1 VFKRDDPLKKAFET
15 LYTVRLFRDRVSR
28 LYNRLDERRSELKAR
43 MLLLESKGESYL
55 AKRYAEETVKLE
67 GLLKNLA
74 TIQLVLDKV
83 DIALQHSIVM
93 REFNTLVLELKP
105 LIEELS
111 KLPIIRNIPEM
122 GLLLADLEESV
133 RELADLQTSP
143 PNITYSVPTTSEVKA
158 VLEEAREALK
168 KKLEPSA

>member
-1 VFKRDDPLKKAFET
+1 VFKRNDPLRKAFET

-28 LYNRLDERRSELKAR
+28 LCNRLDERKNELRAR
-43 MLLLESKGESYL
+43 MLLLESRGESYL

-83 DIALQHSIVM
+83 DIALQHAIVM

-105 LIEELS
+105 LIEDLS
-111 KLPIIRNIPEM
+111 KLPIIKSVPEM
-122 GLLLADLEESV
+122 SLLLADLEESV
-133 RELADLQTSP
+133 RELAELQTSP
-143 PNITYSVPTTSEVKA
+143 TSITYSIPTTSEVKA

-168 KKLEPSA
+168 KRLEPTT

>member
-1 VFKRDDPLKKAFET
+1 MFKRNDPLRKAFET

-28 LYNRLDERRSELKAR
+28 LYNRLDERKNELRAR
-43 MLLLESKGESYL
+43 MLLLESRGESYL

-83 DIALQHSIVM
+83 DIALQHAIVI

-105 LIEELS
+105 LIEDLS
-111 KLPIIRNIPEM
+111 KLPLIKNVPEM

-133 RELADLQTSP
+133 RELAELQTSP
-143 PNITYSVPTTSEVKA
+143 PSITYSAPSTSEVKA

-168 KKLEPSA
+168 KRLEPTT